1 MMKITLRPIGPE
13 DEPFLL
19 ALYATTRQLELSQV
33 PWDDKQKEAFVTHQ
47 FLAQRL
53 HYQSHYP
60 EASYD
65 LVLQNDQPIG
75 RLYVLREA
83 EEMRILDL
91 SLIPESRNQGIGT
104 RLIQGVMEEAKAG
117 NRRLRIYLETFNPSV
132 SLFERL
138 GFRVIQND
146 NMNLLLEWVII

>member
-1 MMKITLRPIGPE
+1 MPISLRPQADS
-13 DEPFLL
+13 DEEFLL
-19 ALYATTRQLELSQV
+19 RLYATTREFELSRV
-33 PWDDKQKEAFVTHQ
+33 PWDDAQKHAFVTHQ

-60 EASYD
+60 QASYD
-65 LVLQNDQPIG
+65 LILLDGQPAG
-75 RLYVLREA
+75 RLYVLREG

-91 SLIPESRNQGIGT
+91 SLLPEFRNRGIGT
-104 RLIQGVMEEAKAG
+104 ALLQGVIAEAKG
-117 NRRLRIYLETFNPSV
+117 RGSRLRIYLETFNPSV

-146 NMNLLLEWVII
+146 DMNLLLEWQP